1 MLRAQ
6 TLVVGFLG
14 LLVLPACS
22 AAVSPSARS
31 LHYVDD
37 ELVYSRPASP
47 QAYESYLKA
56 RLALDAEPA
65 DPETAMMYLRR
76 AQRSDPRDP
85 HLWATRAEA
94 AAMLGDVE
102 EARAS
107 AERALALAPGYPP
120 ARRVLA
126 SIDGGAR
133 SASSSLAQPDP

>member
-1 MLRAQ
+1 LLRAQ
-6 TLVVGFLG
+6 SLVVVVLG
-14 LLVLPACS
+14 LVALPGCR
-22 AAVSPSARS
+22 AAVAPSARS

-47 QAYESYLKA
+47 QGYEAYLKA

-94 AAMLGDVE
+94 AAMLGDVD

-107 AERALALAPGYPP
+107 AERALALSPGYPP

-133 SASSSLAQPDP
+133 SAASPQPPQP